1 MSTFVLL
8 SRHQSNLRETDDSLV
23 VLGSRLKRTVAAACD
38 GVEWKAGYAI
48 LGPYDYLDVFE
59 APDAETAA
67 KVAFLVRTSADV
79 ETEIWAATPR
89 DSFED
94 MIGEIESAD
103 SGRLQREFDEDPG
116 KVAEADRESFPASD
130 PPAYTGTSAS

>member
-1 MSTFVLL
+1 MSTFILL
-8 SRHQSNLRETDDSLV
+8 SSHQSSLRETDDA
-23 VLGSRLKRTVAAACD
+23 LGILSARLKRTVAAACD
-38 GVEWKAGYAI
+38 GVEWMAGYAV
-48 LGPYDYLDVFE
+48 LGPYDYMDVFE

-67 KVAFLVRTSADV
+67 KVAFLIRSSADV

-94 MIGEIESAD
+94 MIGELESRTA
-103 SGRLQREFDEDPG
+103 GNVRRAVEDDLNE
-116 KVAEADRESFPASD
+116 VEEADRESFPASD